1 LSKVKK
7 WIEARATKPEA
18 EYDEVKREFEMA
30 IGKPFINIK
39 VELPEGF
46 EDLRSNFLNLE
57 KNEDF
62 LLEVKEL
69 IKKRLL
75 YERRGIIGT
84 TRSSTESKEPQDT
97 NHESKDP
104 TGSRQER

>member
-1 LSKVKK
+1 MTKVKK
-7 WIEARATKPEA
+7 WIETRARKPEA

-30 IGKPFINIK
+30 IGKPFINIRA
-39 VELPEGF
+39 ELPEGF

-69 IKKRLL
+69 IKKRLH
-75 YERRGIIGT
+75 YERRGIT
-84 TRSSTESKEPQDT
+84 TTP
-97 NHESKDP
+97 
-104 TGSRQER
+104 